1 MIDAVVHG
9 DPSTADRT
17 IAGPGTREAEWHGW
31 SGWSELISIGLD
43 DLVPEGTRL
52 VVVAPHP
59 DDEVIAAGG
68 LLRLAAA
75 AGRSTLIIGVS
86 DGGGSHPGSDEW
98 PPAQLIE
105 QRRAERRA
113 ALQELGV
120 RTDLVCELDL
130 PDGGIGSARE
140 RLVGYLDDLIHDR
153 DVVISPWRFDGH
165 PDHEATTS
173 AVQTVIAAK
182 RPPRHAVHLQAPI
195 WGWHWAS
202 PSGGQLPTTDG
213 AVLHLDSTAHRR
225 KITAMSC
232 FTSQL
237 SADASTGAPAIL
249 PDFVLQR
256 LSRNREVFL
265 R

>member
-1 MIDAVVHG
+1 MAS

-17 IAGPGTREAEWHGW
+17 IAGPGTAEAEWDAW
-31 SGWSELISIGLD
+31 PGWSELTSVGLD
-43 DLVPEGTRL
+43 DLVPAGTRL

-68 LLRLAAA
+68 LLSLAAA

-86 DGGGSHPGSDEW
+86 DGGGSHPGSTEW
-98 PPAQLIE
+98 PPGQLVE
-105 QRRAERRA
+105 RRRAERRA
-113 ALQELGV
+113 ALHELGV

-130 PDGGIGSARE
+130 PDGGISAARKI
-140 RLVGYLDDLIHDR
+140 LVGYLDGLVRDG

-165 PDHEATTS
+165 PDHEATTC
-173 AVQTVIAAK
+173 AVHAVIAAK
-182 RPPRHAVHLQAPI
+182 SPERHAVHLQAPI

-202 PSGGQLPTTDG
+202 PSGGQLPAAGG
-213 AVLHLDSTAHRR
+213 AVLPLDSTAHRR
-225 KITAMSC
+225 KIVAMSC

-256 LSRNREVFL
+256 LSRHREVFL